1 MYHAASGKTSVK
13 KKKDS
18 NISLCS
24 ICCVLSFCN
33 LGSREGG
40 TDGGTISSTG
50 AWAKQQL
57 PLQVAPF
64 LGHFLSRR
72 CQSLSYLQR
81 ATRALGKHTTSL
93 CAKVCKR
100 RRPSA
105 DLNQTSDLPSHAW
118 LLSLLSPLPGNQG
131 CLCLSAPSSHTEKA
145 PGFSFHFK
153 GGVGCCIGDGA

>member
-13 KKKDS
+13 KRKIVTS
-18 NISLCS
+18 VSAPFVVSCPSAIW
-24 ICCVLSFCN
+24 
-33 LGSREGG
+33 GAGGGG